1 MKRFIYMLTAMLVIA
16 SQALAAAKYKI
27 NLLCGEGGTVTV
39 SKMTETASE
48 GEFIRVFIH
57 PDNDLWELD
66 RLTILRMDYGS
77 KIIYDKY
84 YDPNYEAYSFTMPSA
99 NVNVYAVFMK
109 TRFAV
114 TVNNT
119 AEGGW
124 AAASTDKGP
133 EKTTVLVTTYPDYGY
148 KATAVQVT
156 EVLFGKSLD
165 VTSVSDNK
173 WQFTLLDDDVTVTP
187 VFEKLPYIEIE
198 KGAHKNG
205 DFTVTDH
212 EYWGETVQII
222 TTPDVGY
229 LVDVVTVSYVPSAD
243 GETQSFEATPSE
255 ALKGAYTFVMP
266 QCKSVVV
273 SVKFMK
279 ADYDVVIDNII
290 AHGTVTKLTDSQTHH
305 YGDFVTLS
313 VTADKDY
320 VFKRLWITDAEGN
333 DVNFS
338 WQMKGKLLALSM
350 PASNIYV
357 HAQFRTAV
365 FDVEVVASENCT
377 VSAVK
382 TACPGDTVCF
392 TVGSS
397 MGYLVTDL
405 SVEAGYVITGG
416 SVPHAPRRA
425 PGMWHTQSVISVEKT
440 APLEYCFVVPETLD
454 DELSAG
460 YLDDTK
466 FRIAVSCKDVGPR
479 VIWCEGNKTLYF
491 DYETWP
497 QSEPKAG
504 DTYDGQTITQV
515 WIANDALPQRAYVP
529 RWNNMYTDSVNR
541 VVFTPEFQKVRPKSC
556 YYWFNK
562 YKSLREIQGLE
573 YLNTSEVTSM
583 RAMFQDCWSLETLD
597 LNNFDM
603 TNVTDTY
610 RMFFDCFNLT
620 TIWCNHTWNVQTS
633 NAMFTFCDKLCGAV
647 DYSISNSND
656 CAMANPVTGY
666 FTAFPTIELKDLEDN
681 SAVLASN
688 LGKKVNV
695 KYNRRFSAIDNGD
708 GTWTSKAYTICLPFD
723 LDLTAEKDAGIVDVC
738 RLYYVQ
744 YPSEEEVQMGMGY
757 EFIFS
762 NTVPEL
768 EAGQGYLIIVNKGE
782 LEIYGDG
789 VIISDEEKFETI
801 LRWGYLEEEMGT
813 WRGSLR
819 DRSNQ
824 ECTENLVYTMS
835 KDGNFR
841 RISNTTERE
850 RTAWMPAFRAAFFA
864 KEFKGRNRFD
874 TSFKLWVQGDNSEAD
889 PIVDLPAD
897 DFAEDSDFSG
907 YIDEEE
913 LVGIRE
919 TVNGKP
925 SNGKLFDLQGRQLN
939 GRPHGKG
946 IYISNGKKVISK

>member
-1 MKRFIYMLTAMLVIA
+1 MKRFIYTLIAMLAIA
-16 SQALAAAKYKI
+16 SQALAADKYQIKTFY
-27 NLLCGEGGTVTV
+27 GEGGIVTV
-39 SKMTETASE
+39 SKMTSTASA

-66 RLTILRMDYGS
+66 RLVIRRMDNGS
-77 KIIYDKY
+77 LIAYDEY
-84 YDPNYEAYSFTMPSA
+84 LDPNYEAYSFTMPAA
-99 NVNVYAVFMK
+99 NVNVYALFK
-109 TRFAV
+109 RTRFAV

-119 AEGGW
+119 VEGGW

-133 EKTTVLVTTYPDYGY
+133 TGTTVLVTTYPDYGY
-148 KATAVQVT
+148 KATAVQAT
-156 EVLFGKSLD
+156 EVLYSKSVN
-165 VTSVSDNK
+165 VTSVSDNE
-173 WQFTLLDDDVTVTP
+173 WQFTLRDDDVTVTP
-187 VFEKLPYIEIE
+187 VFEKLPFIEIE

-229 LVDVVTVSYVPSAD
+229 LVDVVTVSYVPSA
-243 GETQSFEATPSE
+243 GGATQSFEATPSE
-255 ALKGAYTFVMP
+255 ALEGAYTFVMP
-266 QCKSVVV
+266 QCTSVVV
-273 SVKFMK
+273 SVKFKK
-279 ADYDVVIDNII
+279 ADYDVVIDSSI
-290 AHGTVTKLTDSQTHH
+290 AHGTVTKLSDSQTYH

-320 VFKRLWITDAEGN
+320 VLKRLWITDAEGN

-357 HAQFRTAV
+357 HAQFRTSV
-365 FDVEVVASENCT
+365 FDVEVVASENYT

-382 TACPGDTVCF
+382 TVCPGDTVYF

-397 MGYLVTDL
+397 VGYLVTDV

-440 APLEYCFVVPETLD
+440 APFEYCFVVPETLD
-454 DELSAG
+454 DDLSAG

-466 FRIAVSCKDVGPR
+466 FRITVSCKDVGPR
-479 VIWCEGNKTLYF
+479 VIWCEGNQTLYF
-491 DYETWP
+491 DYEMWP
-497 QSEPKAG
+497 KSEPKAG
-504 DTYDGQTITQV
+504 DTYDGQTISYV
-515 WIANDALPQRAYVP
+515 WFAEDALPNGRYIP
-529 RWNNMYTDSVNR
+529 RWNATETRYANR
-541 VVFTPEFQKVRPKSC
+541 VVFTPTFKNARPKYCSF
-556 YYWFNK
+556 WFFSFKN
-562 YKSLREIQGLE
+562 LREIQGLE

-583 RAMFQDCWSLETLD
+583 RSMFEDCWSLETLD

-620 TIWCNHTWNVQTS
+620 TIWCNHTWNVETS
-633 NAMFTFCDKLCGAV
+633 NAMFTFCDELSGAV
-647 DYSISNSND
+647 DYSISNNND
-656 CAMANPVTGY
+656 CTMANPVTGY

-688 LGKKVNV
+688 VGKKVNV
-695 KYNRRFSAIDNGD
+695 KYDRRFSATDNGD

-723 LDLTAEKDAGIVDVC
+723 LDLTAERDAGIVDVC

-744 YPSEEEVQMGMGY
+744 YPSEEEVQMGMDY

-762 NTVPEL
+762 NTIPEL
-768 EAGQGYLIIVNKGE
+768 EAGRGYLIIVNKGE

-789 VIISDEEKFETI
+789 VVISNEEKFETI
-801 LRWGYLEEEMGT
+801 DRWLYLNEEMGT

-835 KDGNFR
+835 NDGNFR

-850 RTAWMPAFRAAFFA
+850 RGAWMAAFRAAFFA
-864 KEFKGRNRFD
+864 KEFRGRNRFD
-874 TSFKLWVQGDNSEAD
+874 TSFKLWVQGENSEEA

-913 LVGIRE
+913 AVGIRE

-946 IYISNGKKVISK
+946 IYINNGKKVISK